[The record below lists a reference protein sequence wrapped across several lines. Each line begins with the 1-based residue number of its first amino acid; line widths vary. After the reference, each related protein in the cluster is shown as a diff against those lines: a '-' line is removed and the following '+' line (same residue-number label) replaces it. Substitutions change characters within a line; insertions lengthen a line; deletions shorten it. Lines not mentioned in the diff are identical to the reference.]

1 LALFCLKRGKT
12 VLMLQNGPIIVVED
26 DLDDQE
32 IFRDIFSELKV
43 KNLIRFFNSCRKALD
58 YLLTTIEKPFLILS
72 DINLPA
78 MTGLQMREE
87 IMENDELKKKFIP
100 FIFFSTNIDQKIIS
114 LGYELCVQGYF
125 VKPTTL
131 NDLKEVLKTILDYWK
146 ACCWPCPDLTTCAE

>member
-1 LALFCLKRGKT
+1 MLK
-12 VLMLQNGPIIVVED
+12 NGPIIIVED
-26 DLDDQE
+26 DIDDQE
-32 IFRDIFSELKV
+32 MFRDIFSELKV
-43 KNLIRFFNSCRKALD
+43 KNLVRFFNSCRKALD

-87 IMENDELKKKFIP
+87 IMGNADLKKKAIP
-100 FIFFSTNIDQKIIS
+100 FVFFSTNIDQKIIT

-131 NDLKEVLKTILDYWK
+131 KDLKEVLKTILDYWDI
-146 ACCWPCPDLTTCAE
+146 CRWPSSQFIPCAGQGM